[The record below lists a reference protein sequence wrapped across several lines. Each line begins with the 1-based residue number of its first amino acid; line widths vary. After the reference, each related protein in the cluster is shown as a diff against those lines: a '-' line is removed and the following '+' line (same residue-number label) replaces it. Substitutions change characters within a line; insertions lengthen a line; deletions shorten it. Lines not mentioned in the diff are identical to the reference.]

1 MGTAADENWPVL
13 LSLLPAEWAEMA
25 AQSGAVERLR
35 GFASIE
41 AVLRTLLLHVGRGY
55 SLRETAVQARLA
67 GLAEV
72 SDVTVLNRLRQAEAW
87 WQELCQQ
94 LLREQGVAFPPQPG
108 QRRVRVLDGS
118 VVKEPGRT
126 GSQWRV
132 HYSLQLPSLL
142 CDHLSVTAIRGK
154 GTAEVLY
161 RFPAAAGDLV
171 LADRVYCTPVGI
183 EKLRRQKAD
192 VMVRWRSS
200 TLPLYTAEGDAFE
213 LLPVLGRLGE
223 AGQPGEWAVT
233 IRGPQQVIAGR
244 ICAIRKS
251 EAATRKAQ
259 RKILRKAQQGG
270 PETKPATLAYA
281 AYVIVFTT
289 VAETELSTAQV
300 LNWYRSRWQIELV
313 FKRMK
318 SLAQLGHLPKH
329 DDASSRAWLYGK
341 LLVVLLTE
349 KLIRMGRSISPWGY
363 SLPEEG
369 ERQSMA

>member
-1 MGTAADENWPVL
+1 MATAADENWAIL
-13 LSLLPAEWAEMA
+13 LSLLPPEWAQLA

-72 SDVTVLNRLRQAEAW
+72 SDVTVLNRLRQAETW
-87 WQELCQQ
+87 WHELCQQ
-94 LLREQGVAFPPQPG
+94 LLRERGVAFPPRPA

-118 VVKEPGRT
+118 LVKEPGRT

-142 CDHLSVTAIRGK
+142 CDHLSVTAIRGR

-171 LADRVYCTPVGI
+171 LADRVYCTPVGV
-183 EKLRRQKAD
+183 EELRRQQAD
-192 VMVRWRSS
+192 VIVRWRSS
-200 TLPLYTAEGDAFE
+200 TLPLYTAEGDPFD
-213 LLPVLGRLGE
+213 LLPALGSLQE
-223 AGQPGEWAVT
+223 AGPPGEWAVT
-233 IRGPQQVIAGR
+233 IRGPAQVIAGR

-251 EAATRKAQ
+251 ETATRRAQ
-259 RKILRKAQQGG
+259 RKIRRKAQQGG
-270 PETKPATLAYA
+270 PQTKPSTLAYA
-281 AYVIVFTT
+281 AYVIVFST

-318 SLAQLGHLPKH
+318 SLA
-329 DDASSRAWLYGK
+329 
-341 LLVVLLTE
+341 
-349 KLIRMGRSISPWGY
+349 
-363 SLPEEG
+363 
-369 ERQSMA
+369 